1 MRALLIATLMLLP
14 ACSTM
19 RDAAGKHRELAEHG
33 IPGVTTA
40 AAYEAAN
47 PTEPAAPPAADKT
60 KALPSGLG
68 GDKENAAHLPPPQ

>member
-1 MRALLIATLMLLP
+1 MRALLIVTLLLLP

-19 RDAAGKHRELAEHG
+19 REAAAKQRELAEHG

-47 PTEPAAPPAADKT
+47 PAEPAAAPADKT
-60 KALPSGLG
+60 KALPEGLG
-68 GDKENAAHLPPPQ
+68 GDKANAQHLPPPQ